1 MLFVHGDVYVVL
13 QFPAIVVSPTAKKEV
28 PPAGAKVHHL
38 EEARI
43 GAMSHSPCS
52 DTSVISPAR
61 FTVLITDR
69 ILLTRNS
76 SSHLTPQPSQCGWDT
91 CIG

>member
-38 EEARI
+38 EKLE
-43 GAMSHSPCS
+43 
-52 DTSVISPAR
+52 
-61 FTVLITDR
+61 
-69 ILLTRNS
+69 
-76 SSHLTPQPSQCGWDT
+76 
-91 CIG
+91 